1 MLKLLNLDLNQK
13 EVKAGDTRD
22 WRLLGENPRV
32 LITIS
37 VNKKVGVDQVLSK
50 LVMAAQKFH

>member
-1 MLKLLNLDLNQK
+1 MKLLNLDLKQK
-13 EVKAGDTRD
+13 EVKAGDIRD

-37 VNKKVGVDQVLSK
+37 VNKKVGVDQVSSK
-50 LVMAAQKFH
+50 LVMEVQKFH